1 MIKIAA
7 LTSGRNVPSAR
18 FRVRQHINVLRVQ
31 DIEVREFVPRI
42 DKYEAF
48 PKIAR
53 FQSPK
58 VNAMIR
64 FFLGHGLKL
73 CTRVPGVI
81 GSWKGHITWLEREL
95 LPGCYTFEPLLK
107 KPIIFDVDD
116 AIWLSPPFGSIM
128 TRKIARNAEVILAG
142 NSHIAKYLSG
152 WCKNI
157 HVVPTAIDIDR
168 FRPPENPDTVRTNF
182 FTIGWTG
189 TQSNLHELEKIEVPL
204 KSFIERH
211 SGSEILIICNQA
223 PNFKTIPS
231 RKIRYIEWSPENEHG
246 AVQQMDVG
254 IMPLSNTPWT
264 RGKCSFKMLQYMAC
278 GIPVIASPVG
288 MNRTVLRM
296 STFGLAAESHKDW
309 FQALSFFYHNR
320 DSRDEYGK
328 AGRYVVEKNFSVP
341 VISQMLADIFRKT
354 ADNVSN
360 LHDCE

>member
-1 MIKIAA
+1 MIKVAA

-18 FRVRQHINVLRVQ
+18 FRVRQHIKALREHN
-31 DIEVREFVPRI
+31 IEVREFVPRI
-42 DKYEAF
+42 DKFEAF

-58 VNAMIR
+58 VNAIIR
-64 FFLGHGLKL
+64 FILGHGLKL

-81 GSWKGHITWLEREL
+81 GSWKGQITWLEREL

-107 KPIIFDVDD
+107 KPTIFDVDD
-116 AIWLSPPFGSIM
+116 AIWLSRPFGSIM
-128 TRKIARNAEVILAG
+128 TRKIASKAEAVLAG
-142 NSHIAKYLSG
+142 NNHIAQYVSG

-157 HVVPTAIDIDR
+157 HIVPTAIDVDR
-168 FRPPENPDTVRTNF
+168 FRPPENSDILRTDT
-182 FTIGWTG
+182 FTVGWTG

-204 KSFIERH
+204 KSFIEGH
-211 SGSEILIICNQA
+211 SGSEILIVCDQA
-223 PNFKTIPS
+223 PNLKTIPS
-231 RKIRYIEWSPENEHG
+231 TKIRYIEWSPENEHV

-254 IMPLSNTPWT
+254 IMPLSDTPWT

-296 STFGLAAESHKDW
+296 STFGLAAESHRDW
-309 FQALSFFYHNR
+309 FQALSFFCRNR
-320 DSRDEYGK
+320 DIRDEYGK
-328 AGRYVVEKNFSVP
+328 AGRYVVEKNFSVN

-354 ADNVSN
+354 AKKVSN
-360 LHDCE
+360 QHGCE